1 MTGATFLLVDDD
13 DRLRERL
20 GRALV
25 ERGHVVHL
33 AADHAA
39 ALEVA
44 RARNT
49 PRPMPRPGCLVV
61 KTGSPTRA
69 TTSASIPGPRSIT
82 STSARAARV
91 RRWTATV
98 APAGLASR
106 AFWISATTDCA
117 R

>member
-33 AADHAA
+33 AADHEA
-39 ALEVA
+39 ALEV
-44 RARNT
+44 
-49 PRPMPRPGCLVV
+49 
-61 KTGSPTRA
+61 
-69 TTSASIPGPRSIT
+69 
-82 STSARAARV
+82 ARAARV
-91 RRWTATV
+91 RRWTSTG